1 MKSDSPVFDVIV
13 VAAGSGTRLGHSTP
27 KAFVPLMGKPIL
39 SYSIET
45 FLSHDRIGSV
55 ILVVPKSMYD
65 FSVEEFRNDKIQ
77 VTIGGDQRWQS
88 VQNGV
93 ARSNA
98 DYVLIHDAARPFV
111 THPVI
116 DKILEKISDFECVI
130 TVTPEVDTIRMRDGE
145 KAGLTV
151 DRDKLLRVG
160 TPQLFKR
167 ILLCQ
172 GLKEAEQSGLNP
184 TDEALLMQNMGIA
197 VGIAWGD
204 PKNFKI
210 TTPSDLEIAEALI
223 AKNHSM

>member
-1 MKSDSPVFDVIV
+1 
-13 VAAGSGTRLGHSTP
+13 
-27 KAFVPLMGKPIL
+27 
-39 SYSIET
+39 
-45 FLSHDRIGSV
+45 
-55 ILVVPKSMYD
+55 
-65 FSVEEFRNDKIQ
+65 KIQ